1 MDVLEIIGYCGSVLV
16 AVSLTMKNIV
26 KLRWI
31 NLFGAATFS
40 LYGLLLGAYPVF
52 VLNGFITVVD
62 IYYLVQMYKTK
73 EKFSLVP
80 VLNDNH
86 LYLNQFL
93 SFYNDE
99 INKYFPEFNK
109 ENLQDVNYYFILRN
123 LVPSGLFA
131 FRKIDE
137 SRAEVVLDYA
147 TPAFQDFKTS
157 GYIYN
162 VESTFLKEMGIK
174 ELISKSTVPKHVNYL
189 NKIGYRPIKEEKNTY
204 AITL

>member
-1 MDVLEIIGYCGSVLV
+1 MDILEIIGYCGSILV

-86 LYLNQFL
+86 IYLNQFL
-93 SFYNDE
+93 SFYKDE
-99 INKYFPEFNK
+99 ISNYFPEFNK
-109 ENLQDVNYYFILRN
+109 ESLQDVNYYFILRN

-131 FRKIDE
+131 FKKIDE

-162 VESTFLKEMGIK
+162 VESTFLKEMGIT
-174 ELISKSTVPKHVNYL
+174 ELISKSAVPKHVNYL
-189 NKIGYRPIKEEKNTY
+189 IKIGYKPINEKENTFVK
-204 AITL
+204 TL